1 MGLIG
6 IPIGFYGYLFPGNIN
21 IMVLDLY
28 ASKKYKMLIM
38 ILSLV
43 VLFESAYCIGS
54 LFYLNKIKTTY
65 PLFSAI
71 EIASYLLILAM
82 GSWMLI
88 ERRSEKTVSRNTLYR
103 GVLSTII
110 HPQQIPFWIIIG
122 VVINPVMNFGMN
134 LNSTNAFIVCNAIGT
149 LLIMTVYMIY
159 GNKLMEYFK
168 LKLIQLNMAIGVLY
182 IVTALFS
189 LSNLIIN
196 S

>member
-28 ASKKYKMLIM
+28 ASKEYKMLIM

-54 LFYLNKIKTTY
+54 LFYLNKIKATS
-65 PLFSAI
+65 PLFSTI
-71 EIASYLLILAM
+71 EITSYLLVLAM
-82 GSWMLI
+82 GSWMLF
-88 ERRSEKTVSRNTLYR
+88 EKRSGKGVSKNTLYR

-122 VVINPVMNFGMN
+122 VIINPVMNFGMEIS
-134 LNSTNAFIVCNAIGT
+134 STIAFIFCNAIGT
-149 LLIMTVYMIY
+149 LLVMTIYMVY
-159 GNKLMEYFK
+159 GNRLMDYFK
-168 LKLIQLNMAIGVLY
+168 LKLNQLNMAIGILY
-182 IVTALFS
+182 ILIALFS
-189 LSNLIIN
+189 LSNLILN
-196 S
+196 N